1 MAIEVRVVG
10 FDRTRVS
17 RGCTIKSCRRHVQSV
32 LANPFLK
39 KKKNV
44 LFLFM
49 YFNLNPDVSLERR
62 FSIPAKDDIL

>member
-1 MAIEVRVVG
+1 MG

-32 LANPFLK
+32 LANPL
-39 KKKNV
+39 KKNV
-44 LFLFM
+44 LFLFI